1 MNKYPNH
8 QPQSP
13 RNLVAITLALT
24 PVWICFYYQ
33 VIHILL
39 FKESIVAKIL
49 AGASGILITGMLVVY
64 AIAIRKKLNEERQQ
78 NKAKK

>member
-1 MNKYPNH
+1 MNKYPNQ

-24 PVWICFYYQ
+24 PVWLCFYYQ
-33 VIHILL
+33 VFHVLL

-49 AGASGILITGMLVVY
+49 AGASGILITDMLVVY
-64 AIAIRKKLNEERQQ
+64 AIAIRKKLYEERQQ